1 MKQNKNQFR
10 KRKAK
15 YDVARFVYKHFP
27 DAKLAASGDEFLLTC
42 PWHDGHKKKLYV
54 NVANG
59 VYNCFVCSARGGF
72 LDFVRRVVGLA
83 DHADVTRFLDAL
95 ISDEAVEYVDFF
107 EPELP
112 VALDT
117 IKPIQYPDGYYP
129 FWAHKHD
136 LGSDGRAAQEY
147 LYKRGLTENQLDYYR
162 LGFCIGGRY
171 DRRVLIPTFGPLG
184 ELVTYV
190 CRDYTDRNPLKVLN
204 PPESGG
210 DTNKHWVFNL
220 YNASRARHLII
231 CEGVFDAINT
241 GIEGV
246 ALFGKHC
253 TEAQFT
259 KILGVNPLRISI
271 MLDPDAQIEANELAQ
286 QFSSF
291 IKDVRVCCV
300 PFDYDP
306 GNATREMIELAL
318 IDYKLPYSGWS
329 SFLGGMY
336 V

>member
-1 MKQNKNQFR
+1 MRRNKRHRYKQ
-10 KRKAK
+10 AK
-15 YDVARFVYKHFP
+15 YDVARFVYKYYP

-42 PWHDGHKKKLYV
+42 PWHEGHKKKLYV
-54 NVANG
+54 NVSTG
-59 VYNCFVCSARGGF
+59 IYNCFVCNAKGGF
-72 LDFVRRVVGLA
+72 LDFVRRTVGLV
-83 DHADVTRFLDAL
+83 DRADVSSFLERL
-95 ISDEAVEYVDFF
+95 VTEESEEYVDFF
-107 EPELP
+107 EPEVKVVVDRP
-112 VALDT
+112 VALEYPYGWY
-117 IKPIQYPDGYYP
+117 PIWQGE
-129 FWAHKHD
+129 
-136 LGSDGRAAQEY
+136 LGFEGRAARDY
-147 LYKRGLTENQLDYYR
+147 LYGRGLTDNQIAYYK

-171 DRRVLIPTFGPLG
+171 DKRIVIPTFGPYG

-190 CRDYTDRNPLKVLN
+190 CRDYTGLNPLKVLN
-204 PPESGG
+204 PPEAGG